1 MEIRHVRYFLAI
13 VDTGSFTRA
22 ASELGIAQPALSQ
35 ALNRMEKELGVRLF
49 DRSRRGATLT
59 AAGLAMVDDLRL
71 SLARLDAAAHRAGE
85 IGAQRAGRLTIGF
98 VSAALFDTLPR
109 AIRALREN
117 TPDVELV
124 MREMSNA
131 EQAIALE
138 RGEID
143 IGLLHTPVAVNG
155 RMREQLIR
163 RDPLVA
169 VLPKDFRRQPD
180 GTVTLQ
186 DLAGTGLVWFP
197 HDQLPLIRAGIL
209 SAFRQAGHPVD
220 IVLDVNR
227 TLTVIS
233 CVAAGCGVSLLP
245 RSIHTFA
252 FEGVA
257 YSTIRDGG
265 ALPLFELSAIWPAR
279 SRPTLAD
286 RFAALLPSADVQR

>member
-1 MEIRHVRYFLAI
+1 
-13 VDTGSFTRA
+13 
-22 ASELGIAQPALSQ
+22 
-35 ALNRMEKELGVRLF
+35 
-49 DRSRRGATLT
+49 
-59 AAGLAMVDDLRL
+59 
-71 SLARLDAAAHRAGE
+71 RAGE

-109 AIRALREN
+109 AIRALRES

-143 IGLLHTPVAVNG
+143 IGLLHTPVPVNG
-155 RMREQLIR
+155 RMREKLIR

-186 DLAGTGLVWFP
+186 DLAGAGLVWFP

-227 TLTVIS
+227 TLTVVS

-245 RSIHTFA
+245 QSIHTFA
-252 FEGVA
+252 FDGVA
-257 YSTIRDGG
+257 YGTVRDGA

-286 RFAALLPSADVQR
+286 RFAALLPSADVPR

>member
-22 ASELGIAQPALSQ
+22 ANELGIAQPALSQ

-109 AIRALREN
+109 TIRALRAT

-143 IGLLHTPVAVNG
+143 IGLLHTPVPVNG
-155 RMREQLIR
+155 RMREKLIR

-169 VLPKDFRRQPD
+169 VLPNDFRRQPD

-245 RSIHTFA
+245 HSIHTFA

>member
-1 MEIRHVRYFLAI
+1 MELRHVRYFLAI
-13 VDTGSFTRA
+13 ADTGSFTRA
-22 ASELGIAQPALSQ
+22 ANELSIAQPALSQ
-35 ALNRMEKELGVRLF
+35 ALNRMEAELGVKLF
-49 DRSRRGATLT
+49 ERSRRGAALT
-59 AAGLAMVDDLRL
+59 PAGLAMVDDMRV
-71 SLARLDAAAHRAGE
+71 SVARLDAAAHRASA

-109 AIRALREN
+109 TIRALRAN
-117 TPDVELV
+117 TPDINLV

-155 RMREQLIR
+155 RMREKLIR

-169 VLPKDFRRQPD
+169 VLPSDFPRQPD
-180 GTVTLQ
+180 NSVTLDQ
-186 DLAGTGLVWFP
+186 LAKAGLVWFP

-209 SAFRQAGHPVD
+209 SAFRQAGHALD

-227 TLTVIS
+227 TLTVIA

-245 RSIHTFA
+245 RSIKTFA

-257 YSTIRDGG
+257 YGDISDAA
-265 ALPLFELSAIWPAR
+265 ALPYFELSAIWPAQ

-286 RFAALLPSADVQR
+286 RFAALLPSVM

>member
-13 VDTGSFTRA
+13 ADSGSFTRA

-59 AAGLAMVDDLRL
+59 PAGLAMVDDLRL
-71 SLARLDAAAHRAGE
+71 SVARLDAAAHRAGE

-109 AIRALREN
+109 AIRALRESA
-117 TPDVELV
+117 PDVELV

-155 RMREQLIR
+155 RM
-163 RDPLVA
+163 P
-169 VLPKDFRRQPD
+169 
-180 GTVTLQ
+180 
-186 DLAGTGLVWFP
+186 
-197 HDQLPLIRAGIL
+197 RAT
-209 SAFRQAGHPVD
+209 D
-220 IVLDVNR
+220 
-227 TLTVIS
+227 
-233 CVAAGCGVSLLP
+233 
-245 RSIHTFA
+245 
-252 FEGVA
+252 
-257 YSTIRDGG
+257 
-265 ALPLFELSAIWPAR
+265 PAR
-279 SRPTLAD
+279 STRRGAAEGVPAPARRHGDAGPIWPRPASCGFRTINC
-286 RFAALLPSADVQR
+286 R

>member
-109 AIRALREN
+109 TIRALRAS

-143 IGLLHTPVAVNG
+143 IGLLHTPVPVNG
-155 RMREQLIR
+155 RMREKLIR

-169 VLPKDFRRQPD
+169 VLPNDFRRQPD

-245 RSIHTFA
+245 HSIHTFA

-257 YSTIRDGG
+257 YSTIRDGS

>member
-22 ASELGIAQPALSQ
+22 ANELGIAQPALSQ

-109 AIRALREN
+109 TIRALRAS

-143 IGLLHTPVAVNG
+143 IGLLHTPVPVNG
-155 RMREQLIR
+155 RMREKLIR

-169 VLPKDFRRQPD
+169 VLPNDFRRQPD

-245 RSIHTFA
+245 HSIHTFA

>member
-22 ASELGIAQPALSQ
+22 ANELGIAQPALSQ

-109 AIRALREN
+109 TIRALRAT

-143 IGLLHTPVAVNG
+143 IGLLHTPVPVNG
-155 RMREQLIR
+155 RMREKLIR

-169 VLPKDFRRQPD
+169 VLPNDFRRQPD

-245 RSIHTFA
+245 HSIHTFA

-286 RFAALLPSADVQR
+286 RFAALLPSADGQR